1 MITETANDKNSGMP
15 GVGGLVFLK
24 GVGVSDVAEGLSRHR
39 GSGGEAPA
47 SHLLLN
53 PAYPPPS
60 HPPRDWSNLRALPQ
74 LGKKLWLS
82 GDLRGGELRPPP
94 PSRHRLTVC

>member
-1 MITETANDKNSGMP
+1 M
-15 GVGGLVFLK
+15 GGLVFLK
-24 GVGVSDVAEGLSRHR
+24 GVGVSDVAGGAPQAPRKQ
-39 GSGGEAPA
+39 GEAPA
-47 SHLLLN
+47 SHLLPN

-82 GDLRGGELRPPP
+82 GDLRGGELRPPQ